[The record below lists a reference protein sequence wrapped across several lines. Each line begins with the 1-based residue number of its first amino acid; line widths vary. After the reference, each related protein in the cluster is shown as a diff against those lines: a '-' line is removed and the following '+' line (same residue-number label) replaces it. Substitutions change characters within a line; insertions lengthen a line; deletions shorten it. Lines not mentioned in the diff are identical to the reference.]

1 MPEPAQEGHSHS
13 TSHADGTNVPGHPA
27 LSPADVLA
35 HGGWHPGYVRVL
47 VVASDGDYGFALV
60 DGNGDGA
67 ELEAEAWLWDSGQ
80 WMPGSSSGAGPLDEV
95 ESARSGG
102 EIGPARYAYGRAPG
116 RQAVTI
122 GFEHRQHEVPVN
134 QHGIWAFVKTAT
146 DPGTSEVP
154 IRAR

>member
-1 MPEPAQEGHSHS
+1 VPEPAQDGQSHGAS
-13 TSHADGTNVPGHPA
+13 QPGHPA

-35 HGGWHPGYVRVL
+35 HGGWHPNYVRVL

-80 WMPGSSSGAGPLDEV
+80 WMPGSSSGAGPLDDV
-95 ESARSGG
+95 QPLHTGG
-102 EIGPARYAYGRAPG
+102 EVGPARYAYGRAPG
-116 RQAVTI
+116 HQAVTVR
-122 GFEHRQHEVPVN
+122 FERRQHEVPVN

-146 DPGTSEVP
+146 DPASNAVP
-154 IRAR
+154 SLAN

>member
-1 MPEPAQEGHSHS
+1 MPGPAQDGHSGGTSQPGHS
-13 TSHADGTNVPGHPA
+13 T
-27 LSPADVLA
+27 LRPADVLA
-35 HGGWHPGYVRVL
+35 HGGWHPHYVRVL

-80 WMPGSSSGAGPLDEV
+80 WMPGSSSGAGPLDQV
-95 ESARSGG
+95 ESVRTGG

-122 GFEHRQHEVPVN
+122 GFEHRQHEVTVS
-134 QHGIWAFVKTAT
+134 QYGIWAFVKTAS
-146 DPGTSEVP
+146 DPASTEVP
-154 IRAR
+154 TLAG